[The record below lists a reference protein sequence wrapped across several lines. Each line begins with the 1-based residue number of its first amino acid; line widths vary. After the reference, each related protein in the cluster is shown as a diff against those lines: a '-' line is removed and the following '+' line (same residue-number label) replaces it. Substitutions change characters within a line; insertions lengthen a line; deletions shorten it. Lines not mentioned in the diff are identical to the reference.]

1 MNGTALASAWSR
13 KETGRPGACSDR
25 GLRPGK
31 LMRYTLDSIR
41 QQLGQMSPRRRR
53 TVLTGA
59 AAGALLLLVLLGG
72 TVYLWKLARQFPK
85 PPFEQA
91 SRLYAQVPYVAAG
104 DVLDPADLAELLA
117 AADYREA
124 RPGERLLPGTFRKD
138 KGEQGERV
146 AVALR
151 HFPTPEGMKGGTAI
165 EIELAGKKVKSVR
178 EGGSPSHSVM
188 LEPPL
193 LASYYT
199 PDLEE
204 RRPVT
209 LEELPEP
216 VVQTVLAAEDDA
228 FFVHPGV
235 SVPGII
241 RALWVNLNGGE
252 LQGGSTI
259 TQQLVKNVYLSQERT
274 LSRKAKEAL
283 IAMMLEVR
291 YGKRQILEAY
301 LNEIYLGKSGQ
312 ANLIGFGAAARAY
325 FGKEASSLTLDEA
338 ATLAGMIQAPA
349 TYLPTEHPQAAIERR
364 NWVLGRMGELGW
376 VKPEEVRRAQ
386 AQPLLLAPR
395 AVEVRALAPY
405 FSQAAAA
412 EARERYNLPELAGK
426 GYLLFS
432 TLDWLDQL
440 RAERAV
446 KTGLA
451 ALDQGSRRRRAAAP
465 LQAALVSVDPRTGG
479 ILAYVG
485 GRDFGQSQF
494 DRVTQARRQ
503 AGSAFKPVVYATA
516 FQEGVAS
523 PAALLKDSPIVV
535 KVDNADWRPQNYDRR
550 FHGMVTVR
558 TALEQ
563 SLNIPTIRL
572 ALQAGLWRV
581 IDVARDMGVA
591 GELDPVPALALGAF
605 EMSPREMAEVY
616 ATFANGGLHPV
627 VHGLETVLAP
637 DAEPLEAKEEIPAPR
652 RVVEPQAAYLVTSLL
667 QGVLDH
673 GTAAGYGGKRGSLAG
688 KTGTTNDRRDNW
700 FAGYSPDRVTVV
712 WVGYDDNRPTGLSGA
727 TAALPM
733 WSRFV
738 QAVRPP
744 NGYPAFVPPPGVV
757 TATIDP
763 ATGQLATPYCPNT
776 ATEVFPEWQA
786 PSEPCQR
793 HIPGGPTY
801 YADSTFGGDPRLD
814 PETGEPLSE
823 YGYTWSD
830 ENSQIEITP
839 SAAGEQ
845 PGAGEPAAAGYPV
858 AAAQPVSPGTAFA
871 PTPAVPAA
879 PAEAPIVIQPS
890 QSVRPRPQAPARLE
904 PISAPA
910 AVEPAEAEPA
920 AEPAPA
926 MVENP
931 EPAPPP
937 AW

>member
-1 MNGTALASAWSR
+1 
-13 KETGRPGACSDR
+13 
-25 GLRPGK
+25 
-31 LMRYTLDSIR
+31 MRNRLEAI
-41 QQLGQMSPRRRR
+41 RRRLDQMPPLR
-53 TVLTGA
+53 RKAVLAGS
-59 AAGALLLLVLLGG
+59 AAGMILLLALLAG
-72 TVYLWKLARQFPK
+72 TVYLWKLARQFPRA
-85 PPFEQA
+85 PFEQP
-91 SRLYAQVPYVAAG
+91 SRLYAQVPQVAAG
-104 DVLDPADLAELLA
+104 DALDPADLAELLA
-117 AADYREA
+117 AADYREV
-124 RPGERLLPGTFRKD
+124 RPGERLLPGTFRREAGPEG
-138 KGEQGERV
+138 KGLERV
-146 AVALR
+146 AVSRR
-151 HFPTPEGMKGGTAI
+151 HFPTPEGMKGGNPV
-165 EIELAGKKVKSVR
+165 EIDLSGKKVLRVR
-178 EGGSPSHSVM
+178 EAGRPSQAVI

-209 LEELPEP
+209 LGELPEP
-216 VVQTVLAAEDDA
+216 VVQTVLAAEDDS

-235 SVPGII
+235 SVPGIV
-241 RALWVNLNGGE
+241 RALWVNLRGGE

-301 LNEIYLGKSGQ
+301 LNEIYLGRSGQ

-325 FGKEASSLTLDEA
+325 FGKEAASLTLAEA

-349 TYLPTEHPQAAIERR
+349 QYLPTEHPQAAVERR
-364 NWVLGRMGELGW
+364 NWVLGRLGELGW
-376 VKPEEVRRAQ
+376 VDEAEVRQAQ
-386 AQPLLLAPR
+386 AQPLRLAPR
-395 AVEVRALAPY
+395 AVEIRALAPY
-405 FSQAAAA
+405 FSRTAAA
-412 EARERYNLPELAGK
+412 EARERYGLPELAGQ

-432 TLDWLDQL
+432 TLDWLDQ
-440 RAERAV
+440 RQAERSVRA
-446 KTGLA
+446 GLA
-451 ALDQGSRRRRAAAP
+451 ALDKGGKRRRAAGP
-465 LQAALVSVDPRTGG
+465 LQAALISVDPRTGG

-485 GRDFGQSQF
+485 GRDYEKSQF

-503 AGSAFKPVVYATA
+503 AGSAFKPVVYAAA
-516 FQEGVAS
+516 FQEGVAN

-572 ALQAGLWRV
+572 ALQTGLGRV
-581 IDVARDMGVA
+581 IDVAKDMGVT
-591 GELDPVPALALGAF
+591 GELNPVPALALGAF

-616 ATFANGGLHPV
+616 ATLANGGLHPV
-627 VHGLETVLAP
+627 VHGLETVLSP
-637 DAEPLEAKEEIPAPR
+637 GAEPLEAKEEIPAPQ

-673 GTAAGYGGKRGSLAG
+673 GTGAGYGGKGGVLAG

-700 FAGYSPDRVTVV
+700 FAGYSPDRATVV
-712 WVGYDDNRPTGLSGA
+712 WVGYDDNRATGLSGA
-727 TAALPM
+727 TAALPV

-744 NGYPAFVPPPGVV
+744 NGYPAFAPPPGVV

-763 ATGQLATPYCPNT
+763 TTGQLATPYCPT
-776 ATEVFPEWQA
+776 TRTEVFPEWQA
-786 PSEPCQR
+786 PGEPCQR
-793 HIPGGPTY
+793 HAPGGTTY
-801 YADSTFGGDPRLD
+801 YADSTFGGDPLVD

-839 SAAGEQ
+839 SAAGE
-845 PGAGEPAAAGYPV
+845 PAAYEPAAAYPDT
-858 AAAQPVSPGTAFA
+858 PGTAFG
-871 PTPAVPAA
+871 PTPVA
-879 PAEAPIVIQPS
+879 PAEAQRPGAIVIQPS
-890 QSVRPRPQAPARLE
+890 QSSRPRPQAPARIE
-904 PISAPA
+904 PIPTAAPA
-910 AVEPAEAEPA
+910 AAEPAEAAPA
-920 AEPAPA
+920 AEPEPA
-926 MVENP
+926 LENP
-931 EPAPPP
+931 EPPPP
-937 AW
+937 PGL